1 MPLRYRFLRIIITLV
16 AVILCARVA
25 IAQNQSPKVTNN
37 ASVKS
42 QEMSAHSEQD
52 TTYATPADR
61 ANDALIITEVKTA
74 LANDGVTDGFPIT
87 VGADHGLVVL
97 TGVLG
102 SQDDIQHAISI
113 ARSADGVKGVQSRLT
128 LEKTVAE

>member
-1 MPLRYRFLRIIITLV
+1 
-16 AVILCARVA
+16 
-25 IAQNQSPKVTNN
+25 
-37 ASVKS
+37 
-42 QEMSAHSEQD
+42 
-52 TTYATPADR
+52 
-61 ANDALIITEVKTA
+61 VKTA

-87 VGADHGLVVL
+87 VSADHGLVVL

-128 LEKTVAE
+128 LEKAVSQ

>member
-1 MPLRYRFLRIIITLV
+1 MPLTCRFSKIATVMV
-16 AVILCARVA
+16 AVVFCGRVA
-25 IAQNQSPKVTNN
+25 MAQDQSPKVTNN

-42 QEMSAHSEQD
+42 QQMSAHSETD

-61 ANDALIITEVKTA
+61 ANDALLITEVKTA
-74 LANDGVTDGFPIT
+74 LANDGVTEGFPIT

>member
-1 MPLRYRFLRIIITLV
+1 MPLTCRFSTTSI
-16 AVILCARVA
+16 AVLAVVFCARVA
-25 IAQNQSPKVTNN
+25 IAQDQSPNVSTN

-42 QEMSAHSEQD
+42 QEMSAHSEQH

-61 ANDALIITEVKTA
+61 ANDALLITEVKTA
-74 LANDGVTDGFPIT
+74 LANDGVTDGYPIT

-102 SQDDIQHAISI
+102 SQDDIQHAISV
-113 ARSADGVKGVQSRLT
+113 ARSADGVKSVQSRLT
-128 LEKTVAE
+128 MEKTVAE